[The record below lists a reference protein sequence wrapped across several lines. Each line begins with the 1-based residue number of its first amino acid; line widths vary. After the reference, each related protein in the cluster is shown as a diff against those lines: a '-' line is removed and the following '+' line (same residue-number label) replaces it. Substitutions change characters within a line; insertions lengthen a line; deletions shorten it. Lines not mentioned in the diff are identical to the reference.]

1 MKKTYSA
8 PAMEIQMTQVEM
20 MMALSL
26 IGDETP
32 APDNS
37 EGLVNDDALW
47 SEE

>member
-1 MKKTYSA
+1 MKKTYST

-20 MMALSL
+20 MMAMSL

-37 EGLVNDDALW
+37 VGLVKVDEIWD
-47 SEE
+47 ED

>member
-26 IGDETP
+26 QDDATP

-37 EGLVNDDALW
+37 VGLVNEDALW
-47 SEE
+47 DED